1 MNVDFGKLIKN
12 VSSVKLGKGIFGKTA
27 TILIVLIV
35 TFGFIAWSAHNVWVC
50 IGALILITFIVTLIL
65 LRLIGL
71 AEKTPQTV
79 ILEGAE
85 FILHQQIE
93 IASKGM
99 PTLPI
104 THQQFIIGSPLNF
117 SPAEEE
123 NLNEPDLLPTG
134 LNVNNNDGKEAGNG
148 NS

>member
-1 MNVDFGKLIKN
+1 MNLDFGKLIKN

-27 TILIVLIV
+27 TVLIVLIV
-35 TFGFIAWSAHNVWVC
+35 TFGFISWAAHNVWVC
-50 IGALILITFIVTLIL
+50 IGALILIAFIVTLIL
-65 LRLIGL
+65 LKLIRL

-93 IASKGM
+93 IAAKGM
-99 PTLPI
+99 PTLLI
-104 THQQFIIGSPLNF
+104 THQQFIIGSPLNL
-117 SPAEEE
+117 SQAEEE
-123 NLNEPDLLPTG
+123 HLNEPDVPPTD
-134 LNVNNNDGKEAGNG
+134 LNVNNNEGKEVNNG